1 MTVVTGNRAIVR
13 RRDLLLATGVCIL
26 LGGNAFAFPTGPR
39 RLTLKNA
46 HTGETFSGPY
56 RDATG
61 PLPSAIADLTVFLRD
76 FHADKCGPVDVGML
90 DFLAN
95 VMTTSGQ
102 RSATVLSAYRTRET
116 NERLRATQFG
126 VAEQSQHLF
135 GRAIDVTF
143 DSRLS
148 NVKQAALAMKQGGV
162 GWYPASFFIH
172 LDSGPARSWELGGA
186 GFGRLLGGGSANGNR
201 GEAPSPEENLLN
213 APRPDLLP
221 MSEQLERADIL
232 ARRELERARR
242 CENPAIFDKRGCP
255 ISQSTNGGAAPLP
268 SPSRRADPIFDV
280 VAGRR

>member
-1 MTVVTGNRAIVR
+1 LR

-26 LGGNAFAFPTGPR
+26 LGRNAFAFPTGAR
-39 RLTLKNA
+39 RLALKNV

-61 PLPSAIADLTVFLRD
+61 PLPSAISDLAVFLRD
-76 FHADKCGPVDVGML
+76 FHVDKCGPLDVALL

-95 VMTTSGQ
+95 VMAMSGQ
-102 RSATVLSAYRTRET
+102 HSGTVLSAYRTRET

-143 DSRLS
+143 DTRLG

-162 GWYPASFFIH
+162 GWYPASYFIH
-172 LDSGPARSWELGGA
+172 LDSGPARSWELSGA
-186 GFGRLLGGGSANGNR
+186 GFGRLLGGAHAKGGGKS
-201 GEAPSPEENLLN
+201 SPEEDLVNT
-213 APRPDLLP
+213 PRPDLLP
-221 MSEQLERADIL
+221 MSEQLKRANIL
-232 ARRELERARR
+232 ARRNLELTQR

-255 ISQSTNGGAAPLP
+255 SSGSSSQLGTALP
-268 SPSRRADPIFDV
+268 ASASSPRANPIFNV
-280 VAGRR
+280 IAGRP